1 MLSCPACPNVKA
13 VAIRV
18 LIVDDVPE
26 VRRLVKTALRFRGL
40 FTVVGEAVNGAE
52 AIARTAEL
60 RPDIVVLDIGLPDI
74 AGQDVLTSIRERV
87 PTTKVVVFT
96 GTEPRDSAGID
107 ERVDGYAMK
116 DTQLDY
122 LVELLET
129 IGKQRTGQTTLRLD
143 GDLTSARAARAFAVA
158 ALEEWEVGDI
168 ADDVLLVITE
178 LVNNAVTHAHTPCE
192 LRLSVSPV
200 TLRIEVIDE
209 GPGTPDPLPP
219 SATRNHGRG
228 LHLVDALTAA
238 WGFEPIETGGKM
250 VWAELLRSA

>member
-1 MLSCPACPNVKA
+1 MLSRPVCPNVKA

-52 AIARTAEL
+52 AISRTTEL

-74 AGQDVLTSIRERV
+74 AGKDVLTTIRERV
-87 PTTKVVVFT
+87 PTSKVVVFT

-107 ERVDGYAMK
+107 QRVDGYALK

-143 GDLTSARAARAFAVA
+143 GGLTSARAARTFATA
-158 ALEEWEVGDI
+158 ALEEWAVADI

>member
-1 MLSCPACPNVKA
+1 

-18 LIVDDVPE
+18 LIVDDVLE
-26 VRRLVKTALRFRGL
+26 VRRLVKTALRFRGM
-40 FTVVGEAVNGAE
+40 FSVVGEATNGAE
-52 AIARTAEL
+52 AIARTTEL

-74 AGQDVLTSIRERV
+74 AGQEVLSTIRERV

-96 GTEPRDSAGID
+96 GTEARDSAGID
-107 ERVDGYAMK
+107 ARVDGYALK

-129 IGKQRTGQTTLRLD
+129 LGQQRTGQTTIRLD
-143 GDLTSARAARAFAVA
+143 GGLTSARAARAFASA
-158 ALEEWEVGDI
+158 ALEDWDVDDI
-168 ADDVLLVITE
+168 ADDVLLVVTE
-178 LVNNAVTHAHTPCE
+178 LVNNAVTHARTPCE
-192 LRLSVSPV
+192 LRLSISPV
-200 TLRIEVIDE
+200 TLRIEVLDG

-219 SATRNHGRG
+219 SPTRNHGRG

-250 VWAELLRSA
+250 VWAELMRSA

>member
-1 MLSCPACPNVKA
+1 M
-13 VAIRV
+13 AIRV

-40 FTVVGEAVNGAE
+40 FSVVGEAANGAE
-52 AIARTAEL
+52 AIARTTEL

-74 AGQDVLTSIRERV
+74 AGRDVLTTLRERV

-96 GTEPRDSAGID
+96 GTEPRDSAGIAA
-107 ERVDGYAMK
+107 RVDGYAMK

-129 IGKQRTGQTTLRLD
+129 LGKQRIGQTTLQLD
-143 GDLTSARAARAFAVA
+143 GGLTSARAARTFTAA
-158 ALEEWEVGDI
+158 ALEEWAVDDI
-168 ADDVLLVITE
+168 ADDVLLVVTE
-178 LVNNAVTHAHTPCE
+178 LVNNAVTHAQTACE
-192 LRLSVSPV
+192 LRLSISPV
-200 TLRIEVIDE
+200 SLRVEVIDD

-219 SATRNHGRG
+219 SPTRNHGRG

-250 VWAELLRSA
+250 VWAELMRSA

>member
-1 MLSCPACPNVKA
+1 MPSRPACPNVKT

-18 LIVDDVPE
+18 LIVDDVLE
-26 VRRLVKTALRFRGL
+26 VRRLVKTALRFRGM
-40 FTVVGEAVNGAE
+40 FTVVGEAANGAE
-52 AIARTAEL
+52 AIAQTIEL

-74 AGQDVLTSIRERV
+74 AGKDVLTTIRERV

-96 GTEPRDSAGID
+96 GTDARDSAGLD
-107 ERVDGYAMK
+107 QRVDGYALK
-116 DTQLDY
+116 DNQLDY

-129 IGKQRTGQTTLRLD
+129 LGKQRTGQTTLRLD
-143 GDLTSARAARAFAVA
+143 GGLTSARAARVFTTA
-158 ALEEWEVGDI
+158 ALDDWDVADI
-168 ADDVLLVITE
+168 SDDVLLVVTE

-192 LRLSVSPV
+192 LRLSISPV

-238 WGFEPIETGGKM
+238 WGFEPMATGGKM
-250 VWAELLRSA
+250 VWAELMRSA

>member
-1 MLSCPACPNVKA
+1 M
-13 VAIRV
+13 AIRV

-26 VRRLVKTALRFRGL
+26 VRRLVRTALRFRGM
-40 FTVVGEAVNGAE
+40 FAVVGEAATGSE
-52 AIARTAEL
+52 AIAQVAEL
-60 RPDIVVLDIGLPDI
+60 RPDIVILDIGLPDI
-74 AGQDVLTSIRERV
+74 AGKDVLTSIRQRV

-96 GTEPRDSAGID
+96 GTEARDSAGLD
-107 ERVDGYAMK
+107 VRADGYAMK

-129 IGKQRTGQTTLRLD
+129 LGKQRTGQTTLQLD
-143 GDLTSARAARAFAVA
+143 GGLASARAARAFTAA
-158 ALEEWEVGDI
+158 ALADWEVEDI
-168 ADDVLLVITE
+168 ADDVLLVVTE
-178 LVNNAVTHAHTPCE
+178 LVNNAVTHAQTPCE
-192 LRLSVSPV
+192 LRLSISPV

-238 WGFEPIETGGKM
+238 WGFEPIDAGGKM
-250 VWAELLRSA
+250 VWAELMRSA

>member
-1 MLSCPACPNVKA
+1 

-26 VRRLVKTALRFRGL
+26 VRRLVKTALRFRGV
-40 FTVVGEAVNGAE
+40 FSVVGEAANGAE

-74 AGQDVLTSIRERV
+74 AGKDVLSTIRERV

-96 GTEPRDSAGID
+96 GTEARDSGIAA
-107 ERVDGYAMK
+107 RVDGYAMK

-129 IGKQRTGQTTLRLD
+129 LGKQRIGQTTLQLD
-143 GDLTSARAARAFAVA
+143 GGLTSARAARAFASA
-158 ALEEWEVGDI
+158 ALDEWEVDDI
-168 ADDVLLVITE
+168 ADDVLLVVTE

-192 LRLSVSPV
+192 LRLSISPV

-219 SATRNHGRG
+219 SETRNHGRG

-250 VWAELLRSA
+250 VWAELMRSA